1 MTKEAVILAAGQGLR
16 LGTHADN
23 KPKGCLKLGDL
34 SIIEESVGKLINIG
48 IETIWIVTGFQ
59 SQYFDQL
66 VDRFPDHL
74 KTVRNKSYK
83 ISGSMYSLAQMSEL
97 INPPFLLLES
107 DIIYENRALE
117 QIVNYSEENCVLL
130 SGFTGS
136 GDEVFVE
143 TIEKQLV
150 FMSKDR
156 TLLENEPAGELVG
169 ISKISRS
176 LFTAMIDFSAREFKK
191 SLLIDYETDALVS
204 CAKNENI
211 DCLLIPDL
219 VWAEIDDYTHLQ
231 RAKEIIYPQIQRR
244 ES

>member
-1 MTKEAVILAAGQGLR
+1 MTREAVILAAGQGLR
-16 LGTHADN
+16 LGTYADN

-34 SIIEESVGKLINIG
+34 SIIEESVKKLINIG
-48 IETIWIVTGFQ
+48 VETIWIVTGFQ

-66 VDRFPDHL
+66 VNRFPDHL
-74 KTVRNKSYK
+74 RTIRNKSYK

-97 INPPFLLLES
+97 ISPPFLLLES
-107 DIIYENRALE
+107 DIIYEFRALE
-117 QIVNYSEENCVLL
+117 QIVNYSKENCVLL

-156 TLLENEPAGELVG
+156 TLLGNEPTGELVG

-176 LFTAMIDFSAREFKK
+176 LFTEMIDFSTREFKK

-204 CAKNENI
+204 CAKNKNI

-231 RAKEIIYPQIQRR
+231 RAKEIIYPEIQRR

>member
-1 MTKEAVILAAGQGLR
+1 MTREAVILAAGQGLR
-16 LGTHADN
+16 LGSHAGD
-23 KPKGCLKLGDL
+23 KPKGFLELGNL
-34 SIIEESVGKLINIG
+34 SIIEESVRKLIDIG
-48 IETIWIVTGFQ
+48 VETIWIVTGFQ

-66 VDRFPDHL
+66 LDRFPNHL
-74 KTVRNKSYK
+74 RTVRNKSYK

-107 DIIYENRALE
+107 DIIYEYRALE

-143 TIEKQLV
+143 TKDKQLI
-150 FMSKDR
+150 FMSKDQ
-156 TLLENEPAGELVG
+156 TLLGNEPTGELVG
-169 ISKISRS
+169 ISKISQS
-176 LFTAMIDFSAREFKK
+176 LFTAMIDFSTSEFKK

-204 CAKNENI
+204 CAKNNNI

-219 VWAEIDDYTHLQ
+219 VWAEIDDYAHLQ
-231 RAKEIIYPQIQRR
+231 RAKQIVYPEIQRR

>member
-1 MTKEAVILAAGQGLR
+1 MTREAVILAAGQGLR
-16 LGTHADN
+16 LGRYADN

-34 SIIEESVGKLINIG
+34 SIIEESVEKLISIG
-48 IETIWIVTGFQ
+48 VETIWIVTGFQ
-59 SQYFDQL
+59 SQYFNQL

-74 KTVRNKSYK
+74 RTVRNKSYK

-97 INPPFLLLES
+97 ISSPFLLLES
-107 DIIYENRALE
+107 DIIYEYRALE
-117 QIVNYSEENCVLL
+117 QIVKYSEEICVLL

-143 TIEKQLV
+143 TIGKQLV

-156 TLLENEPAGELVG
+156 TLLGNEPTGELVG
-169 ISKISRS
+169 ISKISQS
-176 LFTAMIDFSAREFKK
+176 LFTAMIDFSTREFKK

-204 CAKNENI
+204 CAKNKNI

-231 RAKEIIYPQIQRR
+231 RAKEIIYPEIQRR

>member
-34 SIIEESVGKLINIG
+34 SIIEESVEKLINIG
-48 IETIWIVTGFQ
+48 VETIWIVTGFQ

-66 VDRFPDHL
+66 VERFPDHL

-117 QIVNYSEENCVLL
+117 EIVNYSEENCVLL

-156 TLLENEPAGELVG
+156 ALLGDEPAGELVG
-169 ISKISRS
+169 ISKISQS
-176 LFTAMIDFSAREFKK
+176 LFKAMIDFSAREFKK
-191 SLLIDYETDALVS
+191 LFNLNIFQDYSSVSSLVVNKDFNLY
-204 CAKNENI
+204 
-211 DCLLIPDL
+211 
-219 VWAEIDDYTHLQ
+219 Q
-231 RAKEIIYPQIQRR
+231 
-244 ES
+244 

>member
-34 SIIEESVGKLINIG
+34 SIIEESVEKLINIG
-48 IETIWIVTGFQ
+48 VETIWIVTGFQ

-66 VDRFPDHL
+66 VERFPDHL

-83 ISGSMYSLAQMSEL
+83 ILAQMSEL

-117 QIVNYSEENCVLL
+117 EIVNYSEENCVLL

-156 TLLENEPAGELVG
+156 ALLGDEPAGELVG
-169 ISKISRS
+169 ISKISQS
-176 LFTAMIDFSAREFKK
+176 LFTAMIDFSTSEFKK

-204 CAKNENI
+204 CAKNNNI

-231 RAKEIIYPQIQRR
+231 RAKQIVYPEIQRR

>member
-1 MTKEAVILAAGQGLR
+1 MTREAVILAAGQGLR
-16 LGTHADN
+16 LGRYADN
-23 KPKGCLKLGDL
+23 KPKGCLQLGDL
-34 SIIEESVGKLINIG
+34 SIIEESVEKLISIG
-48 IETIWIVTGFQ
+48 VETIWIVTGFQ

-74 KTVRNKSYK
+74 RTVRNKSYK

-97 INPPFLLLES
+97 ISPPFLLLES
-107 DIIYENRALE
+107 DIIYEYRALE
-117 QIVNYSEENCVLL
+117 QIVKYSEENCVLL

-143 TIEKQLV
+143 TIGKQLV

-156 TLLENEPAGELVG
+156 TLLGNEPTGELVG

-176 LFTAMIDFSAREFKK
+176 LFTAMLDFSTREFKK

-204 CAKNENI
+204 CAKNKNI

-231 RAKEIIYPQIQRR
+231 RAKEIIYPEIQRR